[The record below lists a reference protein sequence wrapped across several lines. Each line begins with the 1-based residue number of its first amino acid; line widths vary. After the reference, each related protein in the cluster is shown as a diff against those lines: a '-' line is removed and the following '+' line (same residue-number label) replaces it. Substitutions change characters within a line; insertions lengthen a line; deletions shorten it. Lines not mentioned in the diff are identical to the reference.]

1 MSQRKNR
8 PPIRRKLA
16 PSPLALRGARHA
28 IMLHLISSSAS
39 SASVMEVTAMTAR
52 SLSLKQALS
61 ISGGSQMME
70 TVDSIYNRSAVGY
83 FNNLR
88 VPAAVLMSII
98 SKEMFA
104 LQSTPPA
111 AMRSWDSA
119 NGVDKSKVSVIL
131 PITTDSKSS
140 HLTPSIAAPSGL
152 ANREVQLSPPD
163 GTCFQPRDEYNIHSN
178 PGPDTTCDS
187 AENRLRG

>member
-1 MSQRKNR
+1 MRRGRDGRVDCDDRAEVGVEDSAAAYATDRTPPLSQRKNR

-52 SLSLKQALS
+52 SLSLSQALS

-119 NGVDKSKVSVIL
+119 NGVD
-131 PITTDSKSS
+131 
-140 HLTPSIAAPSGL
+140 
-152 ANREVQLSPPD
+152 NQR
-163 GTCFQPRDEYNIHSN
+163 
-178 PGPDTTCDS
+178 
-187 AENRLRG
+187 